1 LPHNIYLSFIM
12 ESPFQYLNTYYDK
25 IFVLSVEAA
34 AERRALFAERFK
46 GLDYTFFYGADKNK
60 FTIDE
65 MVANGFFSEE
75 LTRKHH
81 RFSKTM
87 RVGEI
92 ACSWSHKMM
101 YEEMIANNY
110 KRILIFEDDAV
121 PDENMLKEIPS
132 ILNEIPADC
141 ELLMWGWNKNG
152 KNGIKSDLKKIVYHI
167 QHIIGSLKWDHN
179 TISNLNAKPFS
190 THLKKAGFHDYTYAY
205 AITLEGAKKLM
216 KMQTPI
222 QYIADNL
229 LAHAATKK
237 IVNGYIA
244 SPAIFLHDA
253 MPDGTA
259 KDSFI
264 R

>member
-1 LPHNIYLSFIM
+1 M
-12 ESPFQYLNTYYDK
+12 ESHFQYLNSYYDK
-25 IFVLSVEAA
+25 IFVLSVAA
-34 AERRALFAERFK
+34 ATERRALFAERFD
-46 GLDYTFFYGADKNK
+46 GLDYTFFFGADKNT

-65 MVANGFFSEE
+65 LETNGFFSDE

-87 RVGEI
+87 RAGEI

-101 YEEMIANNY
+101 YEEMIAHNY

-121 PDENMLKEIPS
+121 PDEQMMNEIPA
-132 ILNEIPADC
+132 ILSEIPADC

-152 KNGIKSDLKKIVYHI
+152 KNGMKSDLKKFVYHI
-167 QHIIGSLKWDHN
+167 QHFIGSLKWDHN
-179 TISNLNAKPFS
+179 TIRNLNAKPFS
-190 THLKKAGFHDYTYAY
+190 KHLKKAGFHDYTYAY
-205 AITLEGAKKLM
+205 AISLEGAKKLM
-216 KMQTPI
+216 AMQTPI

-237 IVNGYIA
+237 IVTAYIA
-244 SPAIFLHDA
+244 SPAVFLHDVL
-253 MPDGTA
+253 PDGTA

>member
-1 LPHNIYLSFIM
+1 M
-12 ESPFQYLNTYYDK
+12 EPNFQYLNKYYDK

-60 FTIDE
+60 FTVDE
-65 MVANGFFSEE
+65 LKAKGFFSEE

-81 RFSKTM
+81 RFNKTM
-87 RVGEI
+87 RAGEI

-101 YEEMIANNY
+101 YEEMLANNY

-121 PDENMLKEIPS
+121 PDVQMTNAIPD

-152 KNGIKSDLKKIVYHI
+152 RNGVKSDLKKFVYHI
-167 QHIIGSLKWDHN
+167 QHFVGRLKWDHN

-190 THLKKAGFHDYTYAY
+190 KHLKKAGFHDYTYAY
-205 AITLEGAKKLM
+205 AVSFEGAKKLM
-216 KMQTPI
+216 AMQTPI

-237 IVNGYIA
+237 IVTAYIT
-244 SPAIFLHDA
+244 SPAVFLHDA
-253 MPDGTA
+253 LPDGTA

>member
-1 LPHNIYLSFIM
+1 M
-12 ESPFQYLNTYYDK
+12 ESNFQYLNTYYDK

-34 AERRALFAERFK
+34 VERRTLFAERFK
-46 GLDYTFFYGADKNK
+46 GLEYTFFYGADKNK
-60 FTIDE
+60 FTIE
-65 MVANGFFSEE
+65 ELATKGFFSDE

-87 RVGEI
+87 RLGEI

-101 YEEMIANNY
+101 YEEMIVNNY
-110 KRILIFEDDAV
+110 NSILIFEDDAV
-121 PDENMLKEIPS
+121 PDEQM
-132 ILNEIPADC
+132 LNEIPAILKEIPGDC

-152 KNGIKSDLKKIVYHI
+152 KNGMKSGFKKFVYHI
-167 QHIIGSLKWDHN
+167 QHFVGRLKWDHN

-190 THLKKAGFHDYTYAY
+190 KHLKKAGFHDYTYAY
-205 AITLEGAKKLM
+205 AISLNGAKKLIT
-216 KMQTPI
+216 MQTPI

-229 LAHAATKK
+229 LAHAATKN
-237 IVNGYIA
+237 IVAAYIT
-244 SPAIFLHDA
+244 SPAVFLHDVL
-253 MPDGTA
+253 PDGTA